1 VPAQAANVV
10 HLPTRVQIGGSE
22 AASACGVDQYR
33 SRVMLWAEKTGRVER
48 EPSEA
53 MRWGNL
59 LEPVVFAELERR
71 GFNVAPGL
79 AETMRDDERPWLTG
93 HPDGFAEID
102 GEPAL
107 LEIKTAGAWAGREWR
122 EDAGAPLA
130 YLVQVHHYFELTGY
144 ALALLAVLIGG
155 QRLETRVVHRDDAA
169 LSLILEQEADF
180 LGYVQRDSP
189 PPPDGS
195 VSAGESLARLY
206 PRSDSSQ
213 VVRLDQRE
221 WADYK
226 ALKARREQLATVERQ
241 AAELEQRLKLAMGE
255 AETAISPYDDV
266 CAKWTSY
273 DRTTLDSKA
282 LRKALPAIASEY
294 STTKTLRR
302 FTLE

>member
-1 VPAQAANVV
+1 MAANVV
-10 HLPTRVQIGGSE
+10 QLDARRAQTIGGSE

-59 LEPVVFAELERR
+59 LEPVVFQELERR
-71 GFNVAPGL
+71 GFNVSPGL
-79 AETMRDDERPWLTG
+79 ADTLRDDDRPWLTG

-107 LEIKTAGAWAGREWR
+107 LEIKTAGAWAGREWS

-144 ALALLAVLIGG
+144 SLALLAVLIGG
-155 QRLETRVVHRDDAA
+155 QRLETRVVRRDDAA
-169 LSLILEQEADF
+169 LSLMLEREEEF

-195 VSAGESLARLY
+195 DSARESLALLY
-206 PRSDSSQ
+206 PRSNPSE
-213 VVRLDQRE
+213 VVRLDQRG

-226 ALKARREQLATVERQ
+226 ALKARREQRDAIDRQ

-273 DRTTLDSKA
+273 ERTTLDSKA

-294 STTKTLRR
+294 STTRTLRR